1 MIYIIG
7 LGNPG
12 EKYASTRH
20 NVGRLVLE
28 WIAER
33 EGYGAWGSD
42 KHANARTVRGSVA
55 GNPVEFFE
63 PETYM
68 NKSGDTV
75 KYLKDKH
82 GATPGDV
89 VVVYDDVEL
98 PLGELKISV
107 GKGAGGHN
115 GITSIINAL
124 GSKDFVRIR
133 VGISPKSF
141 WTGKTKRP
149 TGDRMS
155 KYVLGRFSNGEL
167 EKVSEVS
174 ERAYGALQLIL
185 TDGTTAAMNKY
196 N

>member
-1 MIYIIG
+1 MFYIIG

-12 EKYASTRH
+12 SEYSNTRH
-20 NVGRLVLE
+20 NVGRIVLE
-28 WIAER
+28 EIASR
-33 EGYGAWGSD
+33 EGFGSWKND
-42 KHANARTVRGSVA
+42 KHANALSVRGTA
-55 GNPVEFFE
+55 GNESVTFYA

-75 KYLKDKH
+75 RYLKDKQ
-82 GATPGDV
+82 GARPEDI

-115 GITSIINAL
+115 GISSIINSL
-124 GSKDFVRIR
+124 GSKEFVRIR
-133 VGISPKSF
+133 IGISPKSF

-149 TGDRMS
+149 SGANMS
-155 KYVLGRFSNGEL
+155 KYVLGRFSKGEL
-167 EKVSEVS
+167 TKVSEVG
-174 ERAYGALQLIL
+174 ERAYGALQTIL
-185 TDGTTAAMNKY
+185 TDGVAAAMNKY

>member
-1 MIYIIG
+1 MFYIIG

-28 WIAER
+28 WIAEH
-33 EGYGAWGSD
+33 EGFGSWDSD

-75 KYLKDKH
+75 KYLKDKQ
-82 GATPGDV
+82 GAKPEDV

-98 PLGELKISV
+98 PLGEI
-107 GKGAGGHN
+107 KGRVQEVIMASRRL
-115 GITSIINAL
+115 SIHLEARILFVFAL
-124 GSKDFVRIR
+124 VFHR
-133 VGISPKSF
+133 SPF
-141 WTGKTKRP
+141 GQ
-149 TGDRMS
+149 
-155 KYVLGRFSNGEL
+155 GRRS
-167 EKVSEVS
+167 
-174 ERAYGALQLIL
+174 ALQE
-185 TDGTTAAMNKY
+185 TR
-196 N
+196 